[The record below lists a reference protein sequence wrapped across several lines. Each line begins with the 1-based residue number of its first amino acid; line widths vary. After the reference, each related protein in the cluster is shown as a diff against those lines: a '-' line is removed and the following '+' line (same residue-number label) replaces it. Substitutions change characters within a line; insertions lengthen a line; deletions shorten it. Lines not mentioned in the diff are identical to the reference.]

1 MVVLGTVK
9 IFSADALSGLRGIT
23 YDVPW
28 TTFGGCCQWVLDA
41 IRQTVEWPSAI
52 RVRVPCPPRSLG
64 ESNTLDN
71 NLRRAILEMT
81 DSVR

>member
-28 TTFGGCCQWVLDA
+28 TMFGGCCQWVLDA
-41 IRQTVEWPSAI
+41 VRQTVSGRQPLGFKSLALRSRSAK
-52 RVRVPCPPRSLG
+52 
-64 ESNTLDN
+64 SNALDN
-71 NLRRAILEMT
+71 HLGRAILEMT